1 MTANTNGRP
10 APLADSLH
18 LREWRESRGWTQE
31 QLAERIHSAVSTVSR
46 MEQGKQNPSMDRLR
60 ELASIFGTSV
70 ASLFAPPPGYETDT
84 HPTDAVPAAPSA
96 AASITPE
103 SFPRDVPVYAM
114 ESHSFGDRDLY
125 ISAKSVGLVRRP
137 PALDGVAGAFA
148 IYVEGDRMAPEH
160 NPGDLRFIH
169 PHRAARPG
177 DSALVELHPE
187 DGQRPKVALGRVLR
201 RDHSA
206 ITLCLHN
213 PSQELYFPGEQVAK
227 VYKILTDNDLFG
239 V

>member
-10 APLADSLH
+10 EPMADSLH

-70 ASLFAPPPGYETDT
+70 ASLFAPPPGYEGDG
-84 HPTDAVPAAPSA
+84 HATDAVPAPQKQAAPIVPA
-96 AASITPE
+96 A
-103 SFPRDVPVYAM
+103 FPRDVPVYAM
-114 ESHSFGDRDLY
+114 ESHAFGDRDLY
-125 ISAKSVGLVRRP
+125 LSGETVGHVRRP

-169 PHRAARPG
+169 PNRAAKPG
-177 DSALVELHPE
+177 DSALVELRAE
-187 DGQRPKVALGRVLR
+187 DGERANVVLGRVLR
-201 RDHSA
+201 RDSSA
-206 ITLCLHN
+206 IVLAFHN
-213 PSQELYFPGEQVAK
+213 PAAEVGFNGDRVAK
-227 VYKILTDNDLFG
+227 VYKVLTDNELFG
-239 V
+239 L